1 MIYFLSHKKTGRTS
15 AFEPAGNGL
24 MRIYHDLSRSG
35 GLTINEQTPL
45 TSIRRAM
52 TDLTAEGMLVKT
64 DYRVEGSYGKKV
76 HTWRAA

>member
-35 GLTINEQTPL
+35 GLSINEQTEKDVGLQTIAAARAVWKLLL
-45 TSIRRAM
+45 THGFER
-52 TDLTAEGMLVKT
+52 
-64 DYRVEGSYGKKV
+64 DYEV
-76 HTWRAA
+76 

>member
-35 GLTINEQTPL
+35 GLTINEQTPADGGL
-45 TSIRRAM
+45 ETIESARA
-52 TDLTAEGMLVKT
+52 TWKMLLNHGFER
-64 DYRVEGSYGKKV
+64 DYE
-76 HTWRAA
+76 A